1 MVDEGVDF
9 LIVETQGTAVS
20 SLAGAEVAEELMPG
34 RWGISFSLP
43 VETIGILRCGTAI
56 KDLMPKLTKAAFIG
70 INCMD
75 GKVIAEQ
82 IRHLKEIAPEGMRI
96 SAYGNIGYWLPP
108 VDYKVGIKED
118 NSI

>member
-56 KDLMPKLTKAAFIG
+56 KDLMSKLTKAAFIG